1 MSQAQN
7 HQVAGA
13 PAPVQAPPQAL
24 PYPVA
29 SQPSLASSAYPT
41 LGDYMGLE
49 LSEDVI
55 RANMPE
61 YLPGQQVK
69 IMISLW
75 PLRILLKCE
84 IGFLGKF

>member
-1 MSQAQN
+1 
-7 HQVAGA
+7 
-13 PAPVQAPPQAL
+13 
-24 PYPVA
+24 
-29 SQPSLASSAYPT
+29 
-41 LGDYMGLE
+41 MGLE

-55 RANMPE
+55 RTNMPE

-75 PLRILLKCE
+75 SLRILLKCE